1 MSDQATLS
9 SHCQQADPAFPLDG
23 QRPARLTFPRRYLRA
38 ALVVYGG
45 VVIRRFL
52 VVVLVVA
59 FGTGCGS
66 QWKRVG
72 TDDLGPTTEETLT
85 DVFNPQ
91 NAYRGMGR
99 LTAPEPLPFIG
110 HVVFADGPA
119 DSVIAV
125 VALSLE
131 NRSLTFQ
138 REDDTFVARYRV
150 EMRLQQDGEPPIR
163 LARDELVRV
172 PTFQETLRNDESVLF
187 QQSFHLT
194 PGRYTVAIAVSDR
207 ASPAQSRAQAVYQVP
222 AFGPGSTSEPMIV
235 YQVTGRDSPRQP
247 LSILLNPRG
256 AVSYGGDTL
265 LAYIEG
271 YGFPKPTKVPFE
283 VRDQFGKVVY
293 SDSLLFQGVH
303 PVESHIIRL
312 APDSQPLGEITLA
325 IGSAVDERTT
335 TALVSFSQGWVLT
348 NYDEMLSLLRYFGR
362 DEWVD
367 SLRRTPEAQRS
378 TVWREFWLATDP
390 NRATPEN
397 EALDMY
403 FARVQSANRLFRN
416 EGVPGWRTDRGEVY
430 ITLGQPDDVF
440 DNRTEAEGRYI
451 VWSYTQLRL
460 DLFFEDLA
468 RFGHYRL
475 TPQSRADYSRVLVRV
490 RRQGIG

>member
-1 MSDQATLS
+1 MA
-9 SHCQQADPAFPLDG
+9 H
-23 QRPARLTFPRRYLRA
+23 
-38 ALVVYGG
+38 VVYGG
-45 VVIRRFL
+45 VVTRRFL

-72 TDDLGPTTEETLT
+72 TDQPGPTAEESLT
-85 DVFNPQ
+85 DAFNPQ
-91 NAYRGMGR
+91 NSYRGMGR

-125 VALSLE
+125 VGLSLE

-138 REDDTFVARYRV
+138 REGDNFVARYRV
-150 EMRLQQDGEPPIR
+150 EMRLQQEGDPPIR
-163 LARDELVRV
+163 LAREEAVRV

-194 PGRYTVAIAVSDR
+194 PGKYTIALAVSDR
-207 ASPAQSRAQAVYQVP
+207 ASPAQSRAQADYLVP
-222 AFGPGSTSEPMIV
+222 DFAPGSTSEPMIV

-271 YGFPKPTKVPFE
+271 YGFPEPTKVPFE
-283 VRDQFGKVVY
+283 VRDEFDKVVY

-303 PVESHIIRL
+303 PVESHIVRL

-325 IGSAVDERTT
+325 VGSDVNQRTT

-348 NYDEMLSLLRYFGR
+348 NYDEMLGLLRYFGR

-367 SLRRTPEAQRS
+367 SLRRTPVAQRS
-378 TVWREFWLATDP
+378 NVWREFWEATDP

-397 EALDMY
+397 EALDVY
-403 FARVQSANRLFRN
+403 FARVQSANTLFRN

-430 ITLGQPDDVF
+430 ITIGQPDEVF
-440 DNRTEAEGRYI
+440 DNRTDAEGRYI
-451 VWSYTQLRL
+451 VWSYTELRV

-490 RRQGIG
+490 QRQGAG